1 MVAMVV
7 SCQDDTCFNI
17 GIEVTESWPAAVATE
32 PGSVQQGECTTCNLT
47 QLSHYPYENL
57 HKKDNNNNERYVIWI

>member
-7 SCQDDTCFNI
+7 SCQDDTKLVLKLQRAGQRPWPPNQ
-17 GIEVTESWPAAVATE
+17 EVYSKEKS
-32 PGSVQQGECTTCNLT
+32 TTCNLT

-57 HKKDNNNNERYVIWI
+57 HKKDNNNNERYVIWL